1 MILCFLA
8 IVAVLELARALP
20 LVPAFQELA
29 ACSRQ
34 AMRLMAR
41 KGVSDW
47 GKERALR
54 ILSARMFVRSLR
66 AGGLLLAAAAPLL
79 GLMAIDANWAEIGVL
94 QTDWTAKLA
103 LMPFTLGYAVLRWQV
118 IPRVQRS

>member
-1 MILCFLA
+1 MR
-8 IVAVLELARALP
+8 AVGAERGLPRAPPHLKTN
-20 LVPAFQELA
+20 QELA